1 MPRIAVIGSDDGETF
16 RDRYGPWALV
26 AGASMGL
33 GAAFSHEAAARGLNV
48 VMMARG
54 RDLLEKAASEVRE
67 RHGVETVPLVADLAD
82 PAIGDVVRA
91 ATASLEIGLL
101 VHNATIAPQGRFLDV
116 DLDVELASV
125 AVNCASPVILVKL
138 LAPAMVA
145 RGRGGI
151 GLVSSLGGFQG
162 SINFA
167 LYNAGKAFQ
176 WVLAETLWAELEPRG
191 VDVNCIMVG
200 ATASP
205 NYLAFME
212 TLDRDLCDRPG
223 ADNPLDRARHRL
235 INPCT
240 PEQVALALY
249 DQLGAGPVCYAHP
262 DDEWIAEATFSLPR
276 DEATRV
282 WVALQQT
289 ATRISS
295 RQAL

>member
-1 MPRIAVIGSDDGETF
+1 MRVIATGNGTF
-16 RDRYGPWALV
+16 RERYGPWAIV
-26 AGASMGL
+26 AGASMGI

-48 VMMARG
+48 MMVARG
-54 RDLLEKAASEVRE
+54 RDLLEKAAAEVAE
-67 RHGVETVPLVADLAD
+67 GHGVETMALVADLAD
-82 PAIGDVVRA
+82 PAIGDVVA
-91 ATASLEIGLL
+91 EATDSLDVGLF
-101 VHNATIAPQGRFLDV
+101 VHNAAIAPQGRFLDV
-116 DLDVELASV
+116 GLDVQLASV
-125 AVNCASPVILVKL
+125 AVNCASPVILCKL
-138 LAPAMVA
+138 LAPRMVA

-176 WVLAETLWAELEPRG
+176 WVLAETLWAELKPLG

-200 ATASP
+200 ATSSP

-235 INPCT
+235 INPCA
-240 PEQVALALY
+240 PEEVARALY
-249 DQLGAGPVCYAHP
+249 DQLGDGPVCYAHP
-262 DDEWIAEATFSLPR
+262 DDAWIAQATFALPR